1 MEDLEKP
8 EIVNLDNEGS
18 LEIFENKEKNI
29 EIETKTGKIY
39 KSEILFLV
47 IPGGAYEFYVDIEAY
62 PVVKKFLSLGY
73 SSALLRYSFSK
84 NYPIFYNQGLK
95 SIELLSSKFKK
106 IILIGFS
113 AGGHLAGLL
122 GTTERSKLFNAVGMI
137 LCYPVISF
145 VKNAHVGSRKNFF
158 GDKME
163 DNEENRKLYSIDYRV
178 NSNTLP
184 TFIWTCKPDKIV
196 DYENT
201 VFMIEKLK
209 ENNVLFDYR
218 VFETGFH
225 GIVFSDE
232 KIIENGIEKL
242 KNEEVHEWL
251 GAALDLF
258 DKVIKN
264 N

>member
-1 MEDLEKP
+1 MEGLEKP
-8 EIVNLDNEGS
+8 EIVNLDDGGS

-29 EIETKTGKIY
+29 EIETKTGNIY

-62 PVVKKFLSLGY
+62 PVVKKFLFLGY

-95 SIELLSSKFKK
+95 SIELLSLKFKK

-113 AGGHLAGLL
+113 AGGHLTGLL
-122 GTTERSKLFNAVGMI
+122 GTTERAKLFNTVGMI

-145 VKNAHVGSRKNFF
+145 VKNVHVGSRKNFF
-158 GDKME
+158 GDKIE

-196 DYENT
+196 NYENT
-201 VFMIEKLK
+201 VFMVEKLK
-209 ENNVLFDYR
+209 ENKVLFDYR
-218 VFETGFH
+218 IFETGFH

-232 KIIENGIEKL
+232 KVVENGQEKL
-242 KNEEVHEWL
+242 KNEEVHVWL
-251 GAALDLF
+251 DAALNLF

-264 N
+264 S